1 MYQACI
7 FDLDGTLA
15 DTLASIGGFANQ
27 ALNVLGYP
35 AIPIEEY
42 RFLVGNG
49 ADVLMRG
56 MLRRTAGNYTEED
69 VQRLRAVYNGLY
81 EADPV
86 RDVQN
91 YPGMPEL
98 VAALRREQVP
108 AAVLSNKPHNVVCA
122 IVEALFPRESF
133 RLCYGQRAGVA
144 RKPDPEG
151 ALLIAE
157 ELKAPPT
164 HILYIGDTDVDMK
177 TAAAAG
183 MDSVGVLW
191 GFRGREE
198 LERNHACFLAQH
210 PADILEILHGRP
222 ALR

>member
-27 ALNVLGYP
+27 ALNALGYP

-42 RFLVGNG
+42 RLLVGNG
-49 ADVLMRG
+49 ADMLMRG
-56 MLRRTAGNYTEED
+56 MLRRTAGSYTEED
-69 VQRLRAVYNGLY
+69 VQRLRRVYDDLY

-98 VAALRREQVP
+98 VAALRREQLP
-108 AAVLSNKPHNVVCA
+108 AAVLSNKPHNVVCT
-122 IVEALFPRESF
+122 IVEALFPAGSF
-133 RLCYGQRAGVA
+133 RLCYGQRDGVP
-144 RKPDPEG
+144 RKPDPKG
-151 ALLIAE
+151 ALLIAG
-157 ELKAPPT
+157 ELAVPPS

-177 TAAAAG
+177 TATAAG

-198 LERNHACFLAQH
+198 LERNHARFLAQR
-210 PADILEILHGRP
+210 PADILEFMHGCP

>member
-1 MYQACI
+1 M
-7 FDLDGTLA
+7 
-15 DTLASIGGFANQ
+15 
-27 ALNVLGYP
+27 LGYP

-108 AAVLSNKPHNVVCA
+108 AAVPVSYTHLDVYKRQIHGNLINIFNIFSVC
-122 IVEALFPRESF
+122 IICKFTIKF
-133 RLCYGQRAGVA
+133 
-144 RKPDPEG
+144 
-151 ALLIAE
+151 I
-157 ELKAPPT
+157 
-164 HILYIGDTDVDMK
+164 I
-177 TAAAAG
+177 
-183 MDSVGVLW
+183 
-191 GFRGREE
+191 F
-198 LERNHACFLAQH
+198 
-210 PADILEILHGRP
+210 
-222 ALR
+222 

>member
-27 ALNVLGYP
+27 ALGALGYP
-35 AIPIEEY
+35 SIPIEEY
-42 RFLVGNG
+42 RHLVGNG

-56 MLRRTAGNYTEED
+56 MLRRAAGSYTEEAAR
-69 VQRLRAVYNGLY
+69 RLRRVYDSFY

-86 RDVQN
+86 RDVRH

-98 VAALRREQVP
+98 VAALRRERLP
-108 AAVLSNKPHNVVCA
+108 AAVLSNKPHNVACA
-122 IVEALFPRESF
+122 IVEALFPAGSF

-151 ALLIAE
+151 ALLIAK
-157 ELKAPPT
+157 ELGVAPS

-177 TAAAAG
+177 TAEAAG

-198 LERNHACFLAQH
+198 LERNHARFLARS
-210 PADILEILHGRP
+210 PDDILKLMHGTFV
-222 ALR
+222 

>member
-122 IVEALFPRESF
+122 IVEALF
-133 RLCYGQRAGVA
+133 
-144 RKPDPEG
+144 
-151 ALLIAE
+151 AE

>member
-69 VQRLRAVYNGLY
+69 VQRLRAVYNGL
-81 EADPV
+81 
-86 RDVQN
+86 
-91 YPGMPEL
+91 
-98 VAALRREQVP
+98 
-108 AAVLSNKPHNVVCA
+108 
-122 IVEALFPRESF
+122 
-133 RLCYGQRAGVA
+133 
-144 RKPDPEG
+144 
-151 ALLIAE
+151 
-157 ELKAPPT
+157 
-164 HILYIGDTDVDMK
+164 
-177 TAAAAG
+177 
-183 MDSVGVLW
+183 
-191 GFRGREE
+191 
-198 LERNHACFLAQH
+198 
-210 PADILEILHGRP
+210 
-222 ALR
+222 